1 MVKVGEH
8 ESGKIYR
15 VGRGTW
21 LGQDKL
27 PQNCKFILLL
37 GWHRWLAERI
47 PLHYPRLCC
56 LHQCQCCHFPSTFTC
71 FDIFLLWSASI
82 TNSPS
87 QGGILGV
94 AGKFPP
100 AYMGAVFAGQVCKD
114 ILFFFLSFFWSSVR
128 PAGSWWHF
136 CKWHQCGGAG
146 DGRLGHGRCLLL
158 LCNQVMLNS
167 FFRTF
172 KIWENIEKKLQ
183 VDFYCKIVI

>member
-1 MVKVGEH
+1 MVPNVTFLILNGVVGHKFRTLPRSVPKKKSKLEGLQH
-8 ESGKIYR
+8 VILACSGFSSASSLSSSASPSPASWSRWESTSQGKYLEWA
-15 VGRGTW
+15 GEPDW
-21 LGQDKL
+21 DKTNFL
-27 PQNCKFILLL
+27 KTAKFILLL
-37 GWHRWLAERI
+37 GRHRWLAERI

-114 ILFFFLSFFWSSVR
+114 ILFFFLSFF
-128 PAGSWWHF
+128 
-136 CKWHQCGGAG
+136 
-146 DGRLGHGRCLLL
+146 
-158 LCNQVMLNS
+158 
-167 FFRTF
+167 
-172 KIWENIEKKLQ
+172 
-183 VDFYCKIVI
+183 